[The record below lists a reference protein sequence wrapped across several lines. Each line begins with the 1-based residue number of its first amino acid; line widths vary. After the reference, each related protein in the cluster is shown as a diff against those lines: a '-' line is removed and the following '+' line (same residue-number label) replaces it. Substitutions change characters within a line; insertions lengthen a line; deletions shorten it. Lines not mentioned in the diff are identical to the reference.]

1 MDLVIKT
8 IRRVRNTILKH
19 KMLDRG
25 DSVIVAVSGGPDSVC
40 LLDILSELKSYF
52 NVELTVAHFDHGLRP
67 GEDEAETLLVQSL
80 ARSLNLT
87 FETAMASMESGISG
101 ASLEEKARDARY
113 LYLEQLRLKL
123 SADKIAV
130 GHNMNDQAETVL
142 MRLLRGSG
150 LSGLSGIPPF
160 REGIVIRPLIELTRG
175 EIESFLKQRG
185 LRYAI
190 DSSNLKNNHLRN
202 RIRNELIPSLSKY
215 QPRIV
220 EVLGQTAEIIK
231 REDEFMESAADEW
244 VRINANADES
254 RGINISSSSLS
265 GIAPAL
271 GNRIVRCLL
280 RAAGGGLRRISY
292 SHIEAINRLIAA
304 TDPHARIDLPG
315 RLSVRRIYD
324 RVYFSRDGEK
334 RPEGFMYILDG
345 PGSFYLDAIGK
356 RVTLEEIDGSIPV
369 DMKSSAWTAFLNADR
384 IAYPLIIRNV
394 KEGDRFV
401 PLGMKGH
408 KKLKDFF
415 IDRKIPFETRI
426 QIPILVCRD
435 HPVWVCGMR
444 IDDRFKVTAGT
455 GKILKI
461 TLTGL

>member
-175 EIESFLKQRG
+175 EIESFLKQRR

-190 DSSNLKNNHLRN
+190 DSSNLKNHHLRN

-265 GIAPAL
+265 GISADCSISALVTRPPSKMSTPRPA
-271 GNRIVRCLL
+271 
-280 RAAGGGLRRISY
+280 
-292 SHIEAINRLIAA
+292 
-304 TDPHARIDLPG
+304 
-315 RLSVRRIYD
+315 
-324 RVYFSRDGEK
+324 
-334 RPEGFMYILDG
+334 
-345 PGSFYLDAIGK
+345 
-356 RVTLEEIDGSIPV
+356 
-369 DMKSSAWTAFLNADR
+369 
-384 IAYPLIIRNV
+384 
-394 KEGDRFV
+394 
-401 PLGMKGH
+401 
-408 KKLKDFF
+408 
-415 IDRKIPFETRI
+415 
-426 QIPILVCRD
+426 ILVAIVTVPGLPASATISASRWC
-435 HPVWVCGMR
+435 CFAFNTLCLILR
-444 IDDRFKVTAGT
+444 I
-455 GKILKI
+455 
-461 TLTGL
+461 